1 MRAQTRAQRRAAAHG
16 RAGRIPG
23 RYIAIAVAVAVV
35 VFAGLIWFTQAG
47 SAPAASTAPVAQSSY
62 VRGDAN
68 APVTID
74 EWADFQCP
82 ACGSFARTTEQQL
95 LTSYIAQGKVKLV
108 FHNYAFL
115 GMESVWA
122 ASAAECAADQGKFWE
137 FHDKLY
143 ASQIGENRGTF
154 SKDNL
159 KRFGADL
166 GLGTAFAPCV
176 DSDRYAQRVSD
187 ERKSGDA
194 LGVRAT
200 PTLFV
205 GGQKIEGA
213 ASLDQL
219 RAIIDPLLVGR

>member
-1 MRAQTRAQRRAAAHG
+1 M
-16 RAGRIPG
+16 
-23 RYIAIAVAVAVV
+23 
-35 VFAGLIWFTQAG
+35 FAGLFWFTQAG
-47 SAPAASTAPVAQSSY
+47 GTPGASTAPVAQSSY

-122 ASAAECAADQGKFWE
+122 AGAAACAADQGRFWE

-143 ASQIGENRGTF
+143 ASQAGENRGAF

-159 KRFGADL
+159 KRFGSDL
-166 GLGTAFAPCV
+166 GLGTAFASCV
-176 DSDRYAQRVSD
+176 DSDRYAQRISD
-187 ERKSGDA
+187 ERKTGDA
-194 LGVRAT
+194 LSVRAT
-200 PTLFV
+200 PTLFI

-213 ASLDQL
+213 ASLEQL
-219 RAIIDPLLVGR
+219 RAVIDPLLVGR